1 MKKYFFYLFL
11 NLFLFNCLFAK
22 DINIQENINLTFKC
36 ILVKKIIKNSEYN
49 YKTFFAEDLDK
60 KVLENFKIESKQPE
74 TLNIIGLSNFLSTS
88 GELNVKVVNK
98 DVVLFKSI
106 DEKNNY
112 SESAIIERNT
122 GELVHEIT
130 INFESENSEKDIF
143 FYSCNYLNK
152 NV

>member
-1 MKKYFFYLFL
+1 MKKYFFYIFL
-11 NLFLFNCLFAK
+11 SLFLFNCLFAK
-22 DINIQENINLTFKC
+22 DVNIQENINLTFKC
-36 ILVKKIIKNSEYN
+36 ILDKKIIKNSEYN

-88 GELNVKVVNK
+88 EELNVKVVNK

-143 FYSCNYLNK
+143 FYTCNYLNK

>member
-1 MKKYFFYLFL
+1 MKKYLFYLFL
-11 NLFLFNCLFAK
+11 SLFLFNCSFAK
-22 DINIQENINLTFKC
+22 DVNIQENINLTFKC
-36 ILVKKIIKNSEYN
+36 ILDKKIIKNSEYN

-60 KVLENFKIESKQPE
+60 KVLENLKIESKQPE

-88 GELNVKVVNK
+88 EELNVKVVNK
-98 DVVLFKSI
+98 EVVLFKSI

-112 SESAIIERNT
+112 SESAIIDRNT

-143 FYSCNYLNK
+143 FFTCNYLNK

>member
-1 MKKYFFYLFL
+1 MKKYFFYIFL
-11 NLFLFNCLFAK
+11 SLFLFNCLFAK

-36 ILVKKIIKNSEYN
+36 ILDKKIIKNSEYN

-88 GELNVKVVNK
+88 EELNVKVVNK

-143 FYSCNYLNK
+143 FYTCNYLNK

>member
-1 MKKYFFYLFL
+1 MKKYFFYIFL
-11 NLFLFNCLFAK
+11 SLFLFNCLFAK
-22 DINIQENINLTFKC
+22 DVNIQENINLTFKC
-36 ILVKKIIKNSEYN
+36 ILEKKIIKNSEYN

-98 DVVLFKSI
+98 DVILFKSI

-130 INFESENSEKDIF
+130 INFKSENSEKDIF

>member
-1 MKKYFFYLFL
+1 MKKYLFYLFL
-11 NLFLFNCLFAK
+11 SLFLFNCSFAK
-22 DINIQENINLTFKC
+22 DVNIQENINLTFKC
-36 ILVKKIIKNSEYN
+36 ILDKKIIKNSEYN

-60 KVLENFKIESKQPE
+60 KVLENLKIESKQPE

-88 GELNVKVVNK
+88 EELNVKVVNK
-98 DVVLFKSI
+98 EVVLFKSI

-143 FYSCNYLNK
+143 FFTCNYLNK

>member
-1 MKKYFFYLFL
+1 MKKYFFYIFL
-11 NLFLFNCLFAK
+11 SLFLFNCLFAK
-22 DINIQENINLTFKC
+22 DVNIQENINLTFKC
-36 ILVKKIIKNSEYN
+36 ILDKKIIKNSEYN

-88 GELNVKVVNK
+88 KELNVKVVNK

-143 FYSCNYLNK
+143 FYNCNYLNK

>member
-11 NLFLFNCLFAK
+11 SLLLFNCSFAK
-22 DINIQENINLTFKC
+22 DVNIQENINLTFKC
-36 ILVKKIIKNSEYN
+36 ILDKKIIKNSEYN

-60 KVLENFKIESKQPE
+60 KVLENLKIESKQPE

-88 GELNVKVVNK
+88 EELNVKVVNK
-98 DVVLFKSI
+98 EVVLFKSI

-112 SESAIIERNT
+112 SESAIIDRNT

-143 FYSCNYLNK
+143 FFTCNYLNK
-152 NV
+152 IV

>member
-11 NLFLFNCLFAK
+11 SLLLFSCSFAK
-22 DINIQENINLTFKC
+22 DVNIQENINLTFKC
-36 ILVKKIIKNSEYN
+36 ILDKKIIKNSEYN

-60 KVLENFKIESKQPE
+60 KVLENLKIESKQPE

-88 GELNVKVVNK
+88 EELNVKVVNK
-98 DVVLFKSI
+98 EVVLFKSI

-112 SESAIIERNT
+112 SESAIIDRNT

-143 FYSCNYLNK
+143 FFTCNYLNK

>member
-1 MKKYFFYLFL
+1 MKKYFFYIFL
-11 NLFLFNCLFAK
+11 SLFLFNCLFAK
-22 DINIQENINLTFKC
+22 DVNIQENINLTFKC
-36 ILVKKIIKNSEYN
+36 ILDKKIIKNSEYN

-88 GELNVKVVNK
+88 KELNVKVVNK

-143 FYSCNYLNK
+143 FYTCNYLNK